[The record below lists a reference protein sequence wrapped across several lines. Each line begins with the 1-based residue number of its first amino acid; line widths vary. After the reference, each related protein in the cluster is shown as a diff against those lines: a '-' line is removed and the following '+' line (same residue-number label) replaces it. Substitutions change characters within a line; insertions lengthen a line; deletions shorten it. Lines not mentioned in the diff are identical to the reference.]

1 MPITELEARAIEL
14 IKSDPKAYRALQAE
28 VDRLDPDGKVVPK
41 AALGDIQL
49 ERRIEAAVAPIREE
63 NEKLQQRLATK
74 DKIDY
79 HESQR
84 TIMRRPPYNLTEKA
98 IDDLA
103 EWMEKDS
110 DGNIYKSYEAA
121 HRYRMAMS
129 QPISPGGSGAGS
141 GRISQMTGRPVASE
155 PWREG
160 LDDPKHSLRGNK
172 GSAKKWAKSEWQKAR
187 EEFANR

>member
-41 AALGDIQL
+41 SALGDIQL
-49 ERRIEAAVAPIREE
+49 ERKIAAAIAPLREQ
-63 NEKLQQRLATK
+63 NEKLQLRLSQKEQIDLHETQR
-74 DKIDY
+74 
-79 HESQR
+79 S
-84 TIMRRPPYNLTEKA
+84 IMRRSPYNLTDKQ

-103 EWMEKDS
+103 EWMEKDGE
-110 DGNIYKSYEAA
+110 GNQYKSYETA